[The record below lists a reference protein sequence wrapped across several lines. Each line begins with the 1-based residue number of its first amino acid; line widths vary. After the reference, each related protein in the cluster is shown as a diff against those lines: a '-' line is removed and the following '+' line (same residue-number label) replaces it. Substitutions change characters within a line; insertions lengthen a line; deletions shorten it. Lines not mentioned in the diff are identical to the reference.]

1 MRLLHTSSY
10 TLKEFFDEPPPGQYA
25 ILSHRWRDEIKYD
38 DLRMT
43 PLTSH
48 AASASKDKLM
58 GACEQARQ
66 DHLQW
71 LWADTV
77 CIDKSSSQ
85 ELSTALNSMF
95 KYYQNATCCYTYLDD
110 VVKSGGIGRSTLHAG
125 QASEWFSRG
134 WTLQELLASRHMKVY
149 DREWKLIGTK
159 AELASQLSQITK
171 IGIDYLTGKAQLEQ
185 ASIACKLSWMAGR
198 RTGKVEDIA
207 YSLIGIFRV
216 FMTPQYGEG
225 TNAFVRLQEA
235 ILKSPSGFDE
245 TLFAWTAPQD
255 GELQCYGGQP
265 WTPPNDRWGLLAPS
279 PDCFKDSGDLIRN
292 FKPRP
297 GGGFQLTH
305 QGVVFELPYMDTRS
319 KWGYDFKD
327 ISLAL
332 KCSRGGLQIVLEL
345 WRASKDDVAWERMQ
359 CSSLGKPAKEKK
371 GSLLVN
377 DKANQIMARQITV
390 SQPRQP

>member
-1 MRLLHTSSY
+1 
-10 TLKEFFDEPPPGQYA
+10 
-25 ILSHRWRDEIKYD
+25 
-38 DLRMT
+38 
-43 PLTSH
+43 
-48 AASASKDKLM
+48 
-58 GACEQARQ
+58 
-66 DHLQW
+66 
-71 LWADTV
+71 
-77 CIDKSSSQ
+77 
-85 ELSTALNSMF
+85 
-95 KYYQNATCCYTYLDD
+95 
-110 VVKSGGIGRSTLHAG
+110 
-125 QASEWFSRG
+125 
-134 WTLQELLASRHMKVY
+134 MKVY

-171 IGIDYLTGKAQLEQ
+171 IGIDYLTGRAQLEQ

-225 TNAFVRLQEA
+225 TNAFIRLQEA

-255 GELQCYGGQP
+255 GRLLCYSGQS

-292 FKPRP
+292 FKPRS

-305 QGVVFELPYMDTRS
+305 QGVIFELPYMDTRS